1 MRRAAAGMKT
11 STLVGMLDRR
21 GWAGTGLRA
30 GQRMALRAL
39 VELLPYG
46 SGTGRATTAQ
56 VADAAGWAQA
66 RTASRHLAALAEAG
80 IIQWVRGYVDHGTPV
95 PSWFRIDKDL
105 LATLANA
112 AVEPHRER
120 LARRRTET
128 RERLACL
135 SHVRRI
141 LSKTPNAIIEFRK
154 VWQGQT
160 GGLHGARNADLTPRR
175 GETRSGSHPCTSN
188 HPTSKDNDAM
198 AMTRLP
204 DPPIARLA
212 GRRCPHKDPKGP
224 AHCALCRFNALHPEQ
239 QVQWQEEHGP
249 QPMPMPMPST
259 GAREEALATMRAIA
273 AAAGG
278 RR

>member
-1 MRRAAAGMKT
+1 MRPAAAGMKT

-80 IIQWVRGYVDHGTPV
+80 IIQWVRGHVSHGTPV

-105 LATLANA
+105 LASLANA
-112 AVEPHRER
+112 AVQPHRER
-120 LARRRTET
+120 LARRRTAT
-128 RERLACL
+128 RARLSCL

-141 LSKTPNAIIEFRK
+141 LSKTPHDVTEFRK
-154 VWQGQT
+154 VWQGKEAGSQ
-160 GGLHGARNADLTPRR
+160 GAQNADLTPRR
-175 GETRSGSHPCTSN
+175 GESRSGSHPCTSN
-188 HPTSKDNDAM
+188 HPTSKDNDM
-198 AMTRLP
+198 MTRLP
-204 DPPIARLA
+204 NPPIARLV
-212 GRRCPHKDPKGP
+212 GRTCPHKDPQGP
-224 AHCALCRFNALHPEQ
+224 THCALCRHNALSPEQ
-239 QVQWQEEHGP
+239 QAQWQEEHPVTVPPRTIGTGP
-249 QPMPMPMPST
+249 SDEARAIIDAVL
-259 GAREEALATMRAIA
+259 GARK
-273 AAAGG
+273 
-278 RR
+278 

>member
-11 STLVGMLDRR
+11 TTLLGMLDRR
-21 GWAGTGLRA
+21 GWAGTGLSANTRL
-30 GQRMALRAL
+30 ALHAL
-39 VELLPYG
+39 AQLLPYG

-66 RTASRHLAALAEAG
+66 RTASKHLAALAEAG

-112 AVEPHRER
+112 AVAPHHER

-141 LSKTPNAIIEFRK
+141 LSKTPAAVIEFRK

-188 HPTSKDNDAM
+188 HPTSKDNDM
-198 AMTRLP
+198 MTRLP
-204 DPPIARLA
+204 NPPIAYLV
-212 GRRCPHKDPKGP
+212 GRSCPHKDPQGP
-224 AHCALCRFNALHPEQ
+224 THCALCRHNALSPEQ
-239 QVQWQEEHGP
+239 QAQWQEEHPVTLPARTIGTGP
-249 QPMPMPMPST
+249 SDEARAIIDAVL
-259 GAREEALATMRAIA
+259 GARK
-273 AAAGG
+273 
-278 RR
+278 